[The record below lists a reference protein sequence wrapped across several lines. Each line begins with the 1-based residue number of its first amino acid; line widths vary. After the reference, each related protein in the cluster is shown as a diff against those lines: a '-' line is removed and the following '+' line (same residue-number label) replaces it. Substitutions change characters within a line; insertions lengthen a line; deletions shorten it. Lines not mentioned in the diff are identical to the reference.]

1 MKNKADMIS
10 KLFTEQKNQPAIYQ
24 PGVFWEKA
32 LEDIL
37 NPYLTMGMQKFRSN
51 RVNLKYFVPTYGSP
65 ANGFEN
71 GAVNEIIGS
80 FDGKLN
86 FKQELFIKRQ
96 FDGSAHALS
105 DYRAFIISNKSR
117 DPLGLSNFSESK
129 IGQPIEHFKFNE
141 RWFSRSSLNYLLGLS
156 FLLSITPKFKPKR
169 ILEIGGGFGT
179 LAEILGKSNLTDYQ
193 YIGLDLPPLF
203 LIARDYVTRCLC
215 LEKKGAIT
223 KNIPNGKI
231 KFVDLKQF
239 SFLPNWK
246 IEDVGGNIDFFVN
259 FISFQEMEPNIVKNY
274 VFHIQRLKPEW
285 ILLRNMRE
293 GKQIAKHNKIGVKKP
308 VKKKDYISYF
318 DRYELVD
325 TSVLEYGYQ
334 TIDGFNSEILVLKR
348 K

>member
-1 MKNKADMIS
+1 MKNKAYMIS
-10 KLFTEQKNQPAIYQ
+10 KLFAEQKAQLAIYQ
-24 PGVFWEKA
+24 PGIFWEKA

-37 NPYLTMGMQKFRSN
+37 NPYLTMGIHKFRSN

-65 ANGFEN
+65 ANGFEQ
-71 GAVNEIIGS
+71 GAVDKIISS
-80 FDGKLN
+80 FNGKLN
-86 FKQELFIKRQ
+86 FKQALFIKRK
-96 FDGSAHALS
+96 FDGSDHALS
-105 DYRAFIISNKSR
+105 DYRAFIIANKSK
-117 DPLGLSNFSESK
+117 DPLGLLNFSESK

-156 FLLSITPKFKPKR
+156 FLLSINPKFNPKR

-193 YIGLDLPPLF
+193 YLGLDLPPLF
-203 LIARDYVTRCLC
+203 LIAQDYVTRCLS
-215 LEKKGAIT
+215 LKRQDAIT
-223 KNIPNGKI
+223 INIPDGKI
-231 KFVDLKQF
+231 KFADLKQF
-239 SFLPNWK
+239 SFFPNWK
-246 IEDVGGNIDFFVN
+246 IEDIQGNIDFFIN

-318 DRYELVD
+318 DRYELVN